1 MATPSDSDFEKR
13 KDDTLPDRHAENAA
27 GSTEF
32 VDEMTERKL
41 LRKVDYR
48 IIPMIM
54 WSSSIAVLNCA
65 MILQY

>member
-1 MATPSDSDFEKR
+1 MATPSDSDLEKR
-13 KDDTLPDRHAENAA
+13 KDDALADRHVENAA
-27 GSTEF
+27 SSTEF

-54 WSSSIAVLNCA
+54 WSLSMSLWNAP
-65 MILQY
+65 